1 MVRRFGLPIQILA
14 EKVHFPMSEF
24 TPSPARRPSD
34 RREFLKYSA
43 YAAAASASLYSFQQ
57 VHATGFGGANLP
69 ATAVP
74 LKLGLVTYQ
83 WGKDMPLADLLG
95 TCEKAHFEGVELRS
109 THRHGVEPSM
119 SASARSEAKKRFA
132 DSPVALV
139 GLGSACEY
147 HAVDQAVVRK
157 NIDET
162 KAFLDLCAELG
173 GTGVKVRPN
182 GLPKEVPV
190 AKTLEQIGKALH
202 EVGSYAAK
210 LQQQIRVEVHGAGTQ
225 EIPNMRKIME
235 VADHPNVVVCWNCN
249 PTDLQGAGF
258 EANYDSLAPWMGTV
272 HIHDLRPGKVNYPWD
287 KLFER
292 LRVCDAKGFTGWC
305 LLEDGATPEDIPAAM
320 LENLALFGQFKS

>member
-1 MVRRFGLPIQILA
+1 MVRRFALPIQILE
-14 EKVHFPMSEF
+14 EKVLLPMSEF
-24 TPSPARRPSD
+24 TPFPAKRSSD
-34 RREFLKYSA
+34 RREFLKY
-43 YAAAASASLYSFQQ
+43 AAAASASWYALQQ
-57 VHATGFGGANLP
+57 VHVNGFVTANRP
-69 ATAVP
+69 TIAVP

-83 WGKDMPLADLLG
+83 WGKDMSLADLIT
-95 TCEKAHFEGVELRS
+95 TCAQTRFEGVELRS

-119 SASARSEAKKRFA
+119 SANARGEAKKRFA

-147 HAVDQAVVRK
+147 HAVDQVVVRK

-190 AKTLEQIGKALH
+190 EKTLEQIGKALH
-202 EVGSYAAK
+202 ELGIYAAK

-292 LRVCDAKGFTGWC
+292 LRTCDSRGFTGWC
-305 LLEDGATPEDIPAAM
+305 LLEDGATPTDIPAAM
-320 LENLALFGQFKS
+320 RENQELFYQFKG

>member
-1 MVRRFGLPIQILA
+1 MVRRFALPIQILA
-14 EKVHFPMSEF
+14 EKVLLSMSEF
-24 TPSPARRPSD
+24 SPIAANRSSD
-34 RREFLKYSA
+34 RREFLKNTA
-43 YAAAASASLYSFQQ
+43 YAAVASASWRSLQQ
-57 VHATGFGGANLP
+57 VHASGLGTTSLP
-69 ATAVP
+69 TKAVP

-83 WGKDMPLADLLG
+83 WGKDMSLAELLS
-95 TCEKAHFEGVELRS
+95 TCEKTLFEGVELRS

-119 SASARSEAKKRFA
+119 NASARSEAKKRFA
-132 DSPVALV
+132 DSAVALV

-147 HAVDQAVVRK
+147 HAIDQAVVRK

-190 AKTLEQIGKALH
+190 EKTLEQIGKALH
-202 EVGSYAAK
+202 ELGIYAEK
-210 LQQQIRVEVHGAGTQ
+210 LEQQIRVEVHGAGTQ

-292 LRVCDAKGFTGWC
+292 LRICDAKGFTGWC
-305 LLEDGATPEDIPAAM
+305 LLEDGSIPEDIPAAM
-320 LENLALFGQFKS
+320 LENHTLFGQLKS